1 MRTPNWIVLSLVCG
15 CMGYAGCVGTRT
27 GNPGAMVPDG
37 VELAQSELAR
47 ITDPKLSAADS
58 ATFGRDNRSFT
69 FDLYGEL
76 SKESGNL
83 FFSPYSISTAL
94 AMTYAGARTE
104 TATEME
110 QTLHFSLGQDTLHTA
125 FNATDMALGKRK
137 TELSDNNS
145 ERPQTGNGFE
155 LTLVNQAWG
164 RKGYAFLDSYLD
176 VLGQNYGAG
185 LFLMDF
191 GQSEKART
199 TINSWVQ
206 EQTKDRIKN
215 LLPSGSIS
223 GSTALVLTN
232 AIYFKASWQQTF
244 DKSKTTPGIFH
255 ADTGEVSVDMMHNN
269 TKLHYAAVGGVQ
281 MLSLPYVSTNVA
293 MLLILPPEGDLAL
306 DVDTFDALQ
315 EKLSEHDVVLSL
327 PKWSFESLNPLK
339 ESLMALGMEAAF
351 GAADFSGMDGHGGL
365 YISEVYHKAF
375 VAVDEEGTEA
385 AAATAVALNESASQP
400 VTLTFDRPFIF
411 AIYDKPTGQVLFFGR
426 VAEP

>member
-1 MRTPNWIVLSLVCG
+1 VRTPSWIVLSLVCG
-15 CMGYAGCVGTRT
+15 SVCQAGCVGTRT
-27 GNPGAMVPDG
+27 GNPGAVVPDG

-47 ITDPKLSAADS
+47 IADPKLSAADGT
-58 ATFGRDNRSFT
+58 TFGKDNRSFA

-76 SKESGNL
+76 SKKPGNL
-83 FFSPYSISTAL
+83 FYSPYSISTAL

-110 QTLHFSLGQDTLHTA
+110 QALHFSLGQNTLHTA
-125 FNATDMALGKRK
+125 FNATDVALGKRK
-137 TELSDNNS
+137 TELSENS

-185 LFLMDF
+185 LFLLDF

-199 TINSWVQ
+199 TINTWVQ

-215 LLPSGSIS
+215 LLPVNSIS

-244 DKSKTTPGIFH
+244 DKSKTAPGTFH
-255 ADTGEVSVDMMHNN
+255 ADTGDVSVDMMHQD
-269 TKLHYAAVGGVQ
+269 TKLQYAAVGGVQ
-281 MLSLPYVSTNVA
+281 MLSLPYVSTNVS
-293 MLLILPPEGDLAL
+293 MLLILPPDGDLAL
-306 DVDTFDALQ
+306 DVDAFDALQ
-315 EKLSEHDVVLSL
+315 QKLSEHIVVLSL
-327 PKWSFESLNPLK
+327 PKWSFESENPLK
-339 ESLMALGMEAAF
+339 EPLMALGMEAAF
-351 GAADFSGMDGHGGL
+351 GAADFSGMDGNGGL
-365 YISEVYHKAF
+365 FISEVYHKAF

-385 AAATAVALNESASQP
+385 SAATAVALNESASPP
-400 VTLTFDRPFIF
+400 VTLTFDRPFLF

-426 VAEP
+426 VAKP

>member
-1 MRTPNWIVLSLVCG
+1 VRTPSWIVLSLVCG
-15 CMGYAGCVGTRT
+15 SVCHAGCVGTRT
-27 GNPGAMVPDG
+27 GNPGAVVPDG

-47 ITDPKLSAADS
+47 ITDPKLSAADGT
-58 ATFGRDNRSFT
+58 TFGKDNRSFT

-76 SKESGNL
+76 SKKPGNL
-83 FFSPYSISTAL
+83 FYSPYSISTAL

-110 QTLHFSLGQDTLHTA
+110 QALHFSLGQNTLHAA
-125 FNATDMALGKRK
+125 FNATDVALGKRK
-137 TELSDNNS
+137 TELSENS
-145 ERPQTGNGFE
+145 QRPQTGNGFE

-185 LFLMDF
+185 LFLLDF
-191 GQSEKART
+191 GQSEKARA

-206 EQTKDRIKN
+206 EQTKDRIKD
-215 LLPSGSIS
+215 LLPINSIS

-244 DKSKTTPGIFH
+244 DKSKTAPGTFH
-255 ADTGEVSVDMMHNN
+255 ADTGDVSVDMMHQD
-269 TKLHYAAVGGVQ
+269 TKLQYAAVGGAQ
-281 MLSLPYVSTNVA
+281 MLSLPYVSTNVS
-293 MLLILPPEGDLAL
+293 MLLILPPDGDLAL
-306 DVDTFDALQ
+306 DVDAFDALQ
-315 EKLSEHDVVLSL
+315 QELSEHIVVLSL
-327 PKWSFESLNPLK
+327 PKWSFESENPLK
-339 ESLMALGMEAAF
+339 EPLMALGMEAAF

-365 YISEVYHKAF
+365 FISEVYHKAF

-385 AAATAVALNESASQP
+385 AAATAVALNESASPP
-400 VTLTFDRPFIF
+400 VTLTFDRPFLF

-426 VAEP
+426 VAKP

>member
-1 MRTPNWIVLSLVCG
+1 MRTPHWIVLSLVCSSV
-15 CMGYAGCVGTRT
+15 GCVGTRT
-27 GNPGAMVPDG
+27 GNPGAVVPDG

-47 ITDPKLSAADS
+47 ITDPQLAAADGS
-58 ATFGRDNRSFT
+58 TFGQDNRSFT

-76 SKESGNL
+76 SKTPGNL
-83 FFSPYSISTAL
+83 FYSPYSISTAL

-110 QTLHFSLGQDTLHTA
+110 QALHFSLGQDKLHTA
-125 FNATDMALGKRK
+125 FNATDVALAKRK
-137 TELSDNNS
+137 TELSENS

-155 LTLVNQAWG
+155 LALVNQAWG

-185 LFLMDF
+185 MFLLDF

-215 LLPSGSIS
+215 LLPANSID

-244 DKSKTTPGIFH
+244 DKSKTAPGTFR
-255 ADTGEVSVDMMHNN
+255 ADTGDVSVDMMHQD
-269 TKLHYAAVGGVQ
+269 TKLQYAAVGGTQ
-281 MLSLPYVSTNVA
+281 MLSLPYVSTNVS
-293 MLLILPPEGDLAL
+293 MLLILPPEGELAL
-306 DVDTFDALQ
+306 DVAAFDALQ
-315 EKLSEHDVVLSL
+315 EKLSEHMVVLSL
-327 PKWSFESLNPLK
+327 PKWSFESENPLK
-339 ESLMALGMEAAF
+339 EPLMALGMEAAF

-365 YISEVYHKAF
+365 FISEVYHKAF

-385 AAATAVALNESASQP
+385 AAATAVALNESASPP
-400 VTLTFDRPFIF
+400 VTLTFDRPFLF
-411 AIYDKPTGQVLFFGR
+411 AIYDKPTGQILFFGR
-426 VAEP
+426 VAKP